1 MPKTENTVLKLEF
14 EDNRIA
20 ALVFGDLNKHL
31 TEIERRL
38 GTRIDQ
44 FGNQIEISGTDDRV
58 SLTAE
63 ILTKLYSK
71 GNVGEIIDMT
81 IVRDALRLIEQQ
93 HSIEA
98 PEISGR
104 HLSTKKNVIKPR
116 TINQGIYVEALQK
129 HDLVFGLGP
138 AGTGKTYL
146 AVAVAVNYFLA
157 GKVKKIILTRP
168 AVEAGEN
175 LGFLPGD
182 LKEKVDPYLR
192 PLFDALSDM
201 LPQDLFERMMESEQ
215 IEIAPLAFMRGRTLS
230 NAFVILDEAQ
240 NTTPAQMKMFLTR
253 LGDGGRMAVNGDLSQ
268 TDLPYK
274 VKSGLLEA
282 SEFLR
287 DIPEIS
293 FVEFTD
299 DDVVRHPLVAK
310 VIKAYN
316 KNGASFSC

>member
-1 MPKTENTVLKLEF
+1 MF
-14 EDNRIA
+14 
-20 ALVFGDLNKHL
+20 
-31 TEIERRL
+31 
-38 GTRIDQ
+38 
-44 FGNQIEISGTDDRV
+44 
-58 SLTAE
+58 
-63 ILTKLYSK
+63 
-71 GNVGEIIDMT
+71 VGEIIDMNL
-81 IVRDALRLIEQQ
+81 VRDTLRLFEQQ

-98 PEISGR
+98 PEIAGK

-116 TINQGIYVEALQK
+116 TINQGLYVEALQK

-146 AVAVAVNYFLA
+146 AVAVAVNHFLS

-201 LPQDLFERMMESEQ
+201 LPQELFERMLESEQ

-253 LGDGGRMAVNGDLSQ
+253 LGDSGRMAVNGDLSQ
-268 TDLPYK
+268 TDLPHK

-282 SEFLR
+282 TQFLR
-287 DIPEIS
+287 DIPEIA
-293 FVEFTD
+293 FVEFTE